1 MYPAT
6 DVVATLQA
14 AVKKHGLPKRIR
26 VDNGPEFVSKELD
39 FWTYA
44 NGVILDFTRP
54 GKPTDRSIIEA
65 FISRF
70 RPEILI
76 AFE

>member
-1 MYPAT
+1 M
-6 DVVATLQA
+6 VATLQSA
-14 AVKKHGLPKRIR
+14 GKKHGLPKRIR
-26 VDNGPEFVSKELD
+26 VDNGPEFVSRELD
-39 FWTYA
+39 FRAYA
-44 NGVILDFTRP
+44 NGVILDFSRP
-54 GKPTDRSIIEA
+54 GKPTDHSIIEA